1 MCFAPSITSML
12 LHIHNNLFIEDI
24 QDHFS
29 ECFPWLKIE
38 FYKNPLHWKN
48 GSSEKDRI
56 DPKTKIGDISRN
68 HKVGIL
74 QIKSTDTVAHVE
86 NCLKTLFDLN
96 VRVFR
101 KENSCWIQAT
111 ATDNYTLMNKVI
123 KSHEI

>member
-111 ATDNYTLMNKVI
+111 TTDNYTLRNKVI
-123 KSHEI
+123 KSQEI